1 MLRLALITSVGAADL
16 GADGDLLL
24 PELGR
29 LGIAGIPVGWGVD
42 LTTRAFDGAVI
53 RSASDYVDHPRRFL
67 DWCRETSNRMPLA
80 NPVDVLAWNSDKRYL
95 RDLERTG
102 VAVVPTLWLGP
113 GETLTGIRW
122 ERFVVKPV
130 ISAGARASATYGRSG
145 LPEARRH
152 VDAITAGGVT
162 AMVQPH
168 LTSIDREGEVGV
180 YVIGGEVS
188 HAIRKAGVL
197 RAGAP
202 PARTS
207 RSAVTSRW
215 CHPRSWRSTSDSR
228 APSSTG
234 SRVARIGSST
244 PGSTWPAGRRASCFS
259 SSSNASSPA
268 SSWSMPRLVPER
280 LPACS
285 RRGWSAMPVTGS
297 SLGAEAG
304 AAHPARPAAR
314 GTMADH
320 DLAHQ
325 LRHRRVARRRRR

>member
-168 LTSIDREGEVGV
+168 LTSIDREGEVGL

-202 PARTS
+202 PAADLSLGRHQQVVPS
-207 RSAVTSRW
+207 PLLEEHVRFARAVLDGVPGGPDRLLYV
-215 CHPRSWRSTSDSR
+215 
-228 APSSTG
+228 
-234 SRVARIGSST
+234 RVDMARGEEGELLLLELECIE
-244 PGSTWPAGRRASCFS
+244 
-259 SSSNASSPA
+259 
-268 SSWSMPRLVPER
+268 PRLFLEHA
-280 LPACS
+280 PA
-285 RRGWSAMPVTGS
+285 R
-297 SLGAEAG
+297 AG
-304 AAHPARPAAR
+304 AVAGVFATWLERHAGDGEQPR
-314 GTMADH
+314 G
-320 DLAHQ
+320 
-325 LRHRRVARRRRR
+325 

>member
-202 PARTS
+202 PAADLSLGRHQQVVPS
-207 RSAVTSRW
+207 PLLEEHVRFARAVLDGVPGGPDRLLYV
-215 CHPRSWRSTSDSR
+215 
-228 APSSTG
+228 
-234 SRVARIGSST
+234 RVDMARGEEGELLLLELECIE
-244 PGSTWPAGRRASCFS
+244 
-259 SSSNASSPA
+259 
-268 SSWSMPRLVPER
+268 PRLFLEHA
-280 LPACS
+280 PA
-285 RRGWSAMPVTGS
+285 R
-297 SLGAEAG
+297 AG
-304 AAHPARPAAR
+304 AVAGVFATWLERHAGDGEQPR
-314 GTMADH
+314 G
-320 DLAHQ
+320 
-325 LRHRRVARRRRR
+325 

>member
-1 MLRLALITSVGAADL
+1 MLRLALITSVGASDL

-29 LGIAGIPVGWGVD
+29 RGIAGTPVGWGVD
-42 LTTRAFDGAVI
+42 FTPGAFDGAVI

-67 DWCRETSNRMPLA
+67 DWCAETSNRIPLA

-95 RDLERTG
+95 RDLERAG
-102 VAVVPTLWLGP
+102 VAVVPTLWVGP
-113 GETLTGIRW
+113 GEALTGIRW

-197 RAGAP
+197 RAGVP
-202 PARTS
+202 PAPDLSLGRHQQ
-207 RSAVTSRW
+207 V
-215 CHPRSWRSTSDSR
+215 
-228 APSSTG
+228 APSPLLEEHV
-234 SRVARIGSST
+234 RFARAVLDAV
-244 PGSTWPAGRRASCFS
+244 PGG
-259 SSSNASSPA
+259 
-268 SSWSMPRLVPER
+268 PER
-280 LPACS
+280 LLYARVDMARGEEGELLLLELECIEPRLFLEYAPA
-285 RRGWSAMPVTGS
+285 R
-297 SLGAEAG
+297 AG
-304 AAHPARPAAR
+304 AVASAFAAWRARHA
-314 GTMADH
+314 GDG
-320 DLAHQ
+320 Q
-325 LRHRRVARRRRR
+325 LRS

>member
-80 NPVDVLAWNSDKRYL
+80 NPIDVLAWNSDKRYL

-202 PARTS
+202 PAADLSLGRHQQVVPS
-207 RSAVTSRW
+207 PLLEEHVRFARAVLDGVPGGPDRLLYVRVDMARGEEGELLLLELE
-215 CHPRSWRSTSDSR
+215 CIEPRLFLEHAPAR
-228 APSSTG
+228 AG
-234 SRVARIGSST
+234 AVAGAFAAWLA
-244 PGSTWPAGRRASCFS
+244 GHPAGG
-259 SSSNASSPA
+259 
-268 SSWSMPRLVPER
+268 EQ
-280 LPACS
+280 
-285 RRGWSAMPVTGS
+285 RRG
-297 SLGAEAG
+297 
-304 AAHPARPAAR
+304 
-314 GTMADH
+314 
-320 DLAHQ
+320 
-325 LRHRRVARRRRR
+325 

>member
-1 MLRLALITSVGAADL
+1 MAGSVGQMLRLALITSVGASDL

-29 LGIAGIPVGWGVD
+29 RGIAGTPVGWGAD
-42 LTTRAFDGAVI
+42 FTPRSFDGAVI
-53 RSASDYVDHPRRFL
+53 RSATDYVDDPRRFL
-67 DWCRETSNRMPLA
+67 DWCAETSNRMPLA

-95 RDLERTG
+95 RDLERVG
-102 VAVVPTLWLGP
+102 VAVVPTLWVEP
-113 GETLTGIRW
+113 GAALTGIRW

-202 PARTS
+202 PAPDRALGHHQQVVPS
-207 RSAVTSRW
+207 PLLEEHVRFARAVLDGVPGGPDRLLY
-215 CHPRSWRSTSDSR
+215 
-228 APSSTG
+228 A
-234 SRVARIGSST
+234 RVDMVRGEEGDLLLLELECIE
-244 PGSTWPAGRRASCFS
+244 
-259 SSSNASSPA
+259 
-268 SSWSMPRLVPER
+268 PRLFLEHAPTR
-280 LPACS
+280 
-285 RRGWSAMPVTGS
+285 
-297 SLGAEAG
+297 AG
-304 AAHPARPAAR
+304 AVAGAFAAWLEGR
-314 GTMADH
+314 AG
-320 DLAHQ
+320 
-325 LRHRRVARRRRR
+325 

>member
-80 NPVDVLAWNSDKRYL
+80 NPIDVLAWNSDKRYL

-202 PARTS
+202 PAADLSLGRHQQVVPS
-207 RSAVTSRW
+207 PLLEEHVRFARAVLDGVPGGPDRLLYV
-215 CHPRSWRSTSDSR
+215 
-228 APSSTG
+228 
-234 SRVARIGSST
+234 RVDMARGEEGELLLLELECIE
-244 PGSTWPAGRRASCFS
+244 
-259 SSSNASSPA
+259 
-268 SSWSMPRLVPER
+268 PRLFLEHA
-280 LPACS
+280 PA
-285 RRGWSAMPVTGS
+285 R
-297 SLGAEAG
+297 AG
-304 AAHPARPAAR
+304 AVAGVFATWLERHAGDGEQPR
-314 GTMADH
+314 G
-320 DLAHQ
+320 
-325 LRHRRVARRRRR
+325 

>member
-95 RDLERTG
+95 RDLERAG

-113 GETLTGIRW
+113 GETLTDIRW

-162 AMVQPH
+162 VMVQPH

-202 PARTS
+202 PAPDLSLGRHQQVVPS
-207 RSAVTSRW
+207 PLLEEHVRFARAVLDGVPGGPDRLLY
-215 CHPRSWRSTSDSR
+215 
-228 APSSTG
+228 A
-234 SRVARIGSST
+234 RVDMARGEEGELLLLELECIE
-244 PGSTWPAGRRASCFS
+244 
-259 SSSNASSPA
+259 
-268 SSWSMPRLVPER
+268 PRLFLEHA
-280 LPACS
+280 PA
-285 RRGWSAMPVTGS
+285 R
-297 SLGAEAG
+297 AG
-304 AAHPARPAAR
+304 AVAGAFAAWLVSRAAR
-314 GTMADH
+314 GVGRATPRGCRSGH
-320 DLAHQ
+320 NGCP
-325 LRHRRVARRRRR
+325 

>member
-80 NPVDVLAWNSDKRYL
+80 NPIDVLAWNSDKRYL

-168 LTSIDREGEVGV
+168 LTSIDREGEVGL

-202 PARTS
+202 PAADLSLGRHQQVVPS
-207 RSAVTSRW
+207 PLLEEHVRFARAVLDGVPGGPDRLLY
-215 CHPRSWRSTSDSR
+215 
-228 APSSTG
+228 A
-234 SRVARIGSST
+234 RVDMARGEEGELLLLELECIE
-244 PGSTWPAGRRASCFS
+244 
-259 SSSNASSPA
+259 
-268 SSWSMPRLVPER
+268 PRLFLEHA
-280 LPACS
+280 PA
-285 RRGWSAMPVTGS
+285 R
-297 SLGAEAG
+297 AG
-304 AAHPARPAAR
+304 AVAGVFATWLERHAGDGEQPR
-314 GTMADH
+314 G
-320 DLAHQ
+320 
-325 LRHRRVARRRRR
+325 

>member
-1 MLRLALITSVGAADL
+1 MLHLALITSVGAADL

-145 LPEARRH
+145 LAEARRH

-202 PARTS
+202 PAPDLSLGRQQQVVPS
-207 RSAVTSRW
+207 PLLEEHVRFARAVLAGVPGGPDRLLY
-215 CHPRSWRSTSDSR
+215 
-228 APSSTG
+228 A
-234 SRVARIGSST
+234 RVDMARGEEGELLLLELECIE
-244 PGSTWPAGRRASCFS
+244 
-259 SSSNASSPA
+259 
-268 SSWSMPRLVPER
+268 PRLFLEHA
-280 LPACS
+280 PA
-285 RRGWSAMPVTGS
+285 R
-297 SLGAEAG
+297 AG
-304 AAHPARPAAR
+304 AVAGVFATWLERHAGDGEQPR
-314 GTMADH
+314 G
-320 DLAHQ
+320 
-325 LRHRRVARRRRR
+325 

>member
-1 MLRLALITSVGAADL
+1 MLRLALITSVGASDL

-29 LGIAGIPVGWGVD
+29 RGIAGTPVGWGVD
-42 LTTRAFDGAVI
+42 FTPGAFDGAVI

-67 DWCRETSNRMPLA
+67 DWCAETSNRIPLA

-95 RDLERTG
+95 RDLERAG
-102 VAVVPTLWLGP
+102 VAVVPTLWVGP
-113 GETLTGIRW
+113 GEALTGIRW

-197 RAGAP
+197 RAGVP
-202 PARTS
+202 PAPDLSLGRHQQVVPS
-207 RSAVTSRW
+207 PLLAEQVRFARAVLDGVPGGPDRLLY
-215 CHPRSWRSTSDSR
+215 
-228 APSSTG
+228 A
-234 SRVARIGSST
+234 RVDMARGEEGELLLLELECIE
-244 PGSTWPAGRRASCFS
+244 
-259 SSSNASSPA
+259 
-268 SSWSMPRLVPER
+268 PRLFLEYA
-280 LPACS
+280 PA
-285 RRGWSAMPVTGS
+285 R
-297 SLGAEAG
+297 AG
-304 AAHPARPAAR
+304 AVASAFAAWLER
-314 GTMADH
+314 HAGDG
-320 DLAHQ
+320 Q
-325 LRHRRVARRRRR
+325 LRS

>member
-1 MLRLALITSVGAADL
+1 MLRLALITSVGASDL

-29 LGIAGIPVGWGVD
+29 RGIAGTPVGWGVD
-42 LTTRAFDGAVI
+42 FTPGAFDGAVI
-53 RSASDYVDHPRRFL
+53 RSASDYVDHPRCFL
-67 DWCRETSNRMPLA
+67 DWCAETSNRIPLA

-95 RDLERTG
+95 RDLERAG
-102 VAVVPTLWLGP
+102 VAVVPTLWVGP
-113 GETLTGIRW
+113 GEALTGIRW

-197 RAGAP
+197 RAGVP
-202 PARTS
+202 PAPDLSLGRHQQ
-207 RSAVTSRW
+207 V
-215 CHPRSWRSTSDSR
+215 
-228 APSSTG
+228 APSPLLEEHV
-234 SRVARIGSST
+234 RFARAVLDAV
-244 PGSTWPAGRRASCFS
+244 PGG
-259 SSSNASSPA
+259 
-268 SSWSMPRLVPER
+268 PER
-280 LPACS
+280 LLYARVDMARGEEGEVLLLELECIEPRLFLEYAPA
-285 RRGWSAMPVTGS
+285 R
-297 SLGAEAG
+297 AG
-304 AAHPARPAAR
+304 AVASAFAAWLER
-314 GTMADH
+314 HAGDG
-320 DLAHQ
+320 Q
-325 LRHRRVARRRRR
+325 LRS

>member
-80 NPVDVLAWNSDKRYL
+80 NPIDVLAWNSDKRYL

-202 PARTS
+202 PA
-207 RSAVTSRW
+207 A
-215 CHPRSWRSTSDSR
+215 D
-228 APSSTG
+228 
-234 SRVARIGSST
+234 
-244 PGSTWPAGRRASCFS
+244 
-259 SSSNASSPA
+259 
-268 SSWSMPRLVPER
+268 L
-280 LPACS
+280 
-285 RRGWSAMPVTGS
+285 
-297 SLGAEAG
+297 SLGRHQQVVPSPLLEEHVRFARAVLDGVPGGPDRLLYVRVDMARGEEGELLLLELECIEPCLFLEHAPARAG
-304 AAHPARPAAR
+304 AVAGVFATWLERHAGDGEQPR
-314 GTMADH
+314 G
-320 DLAHQ
+320 
-325 LRHRRVARRRRR
+325 

>member
-80 NPVDVLAWNSDKRYL
+80 NPIDVLAWNSDKRYL

-168 LTSIDREGEVGV
+168 LTSIDREGEVGL

-202 PARTS
+202 PA
-207 RSAVTSRW
+207 A
-215 CHPRSWRSTSDSR
+215 D
-228 APSSTG
+228 
-234 SRVARIGSST
+234 
-244 PGSTWPAGRRASCFS
+244 
-259 SSSNASSPA
+259 
-268 SSWSMPRLVPER
+268 L
-280 LPACS
+280 
-285 RRGWSAMPVTGS
+285 
-297 SLGAEAG
+297 SLGRHQQVVPSPLLEEHVRFARAVLDGVPGGPDRLLYVRVDMARGEEGELLLLELECIEPCLFLEHAPARAG
-304 AAHPARPAAR
+304 AVAGVFATWLERHAGDGEQPR
-314 GTMADH
+314 G
-320 DLAHQ
+320 
-325 LRHRRVARRRRR
+325 

>member
-80 NPVDVLAWNSDKRYL
+80 NPIDVLAWNSDKRYL

-180 YVIGGEVS
+180 YVIGGEGS

-202 PARTS
+202 PAADLSLGRHQQVVPS
-207 RSAVTSRW
+207 PLLEEHVRFARAVLDGVPGGPDRLLYV
-215 CHPRSWRSTSDSR
+215 
-228 APSSTG
+228 
-234 SRVARIGSST
+234 RVDMARGEEGELLLLELECIE
-244 PGSTWPAGRRASCFS
+244 
-259 SSSNASSPA
+259 
-268 SSWSMPRLVPER
+268 PRLFLEHA
-280 LPACS
+280 PA
-285 RRGWSAMPVTGS
+285 R
-297 SLGAEAG
+297 AG
-304 AAHPARPAAR
+304 AVAGVFATWLERHAGDGEQPR
-314 GTMADH
+314 G
-320 DLAHQ
+320 
-325 LRHRRVARRRRR
+325 

>member
-1 MLRLALITSVGAADL
+1 MLRLALITSVGASDL

-29 LGIAGIPVGWGVD
+29 RGIAGTPVGWGVD
-42 LTTRAFDGAVI
+42 FTPGAFDGAVI

-67 DWCRETSNRMPLA
+67 DWCAETSNRIPLA

-95 RDLERTG
+95 RDLERAG
-102 VAVVPTLWLGP
+102 VAVVPTLWVGP
-113 GETLTGIRW
+113 GEALTGIRW

-197 RAGAP
+197 RAGVP
-202 PARTS
+202 PAPDLSLGRHQQ
-207 RSAVTSRW
+207 V
-215 CHPRSWRSTSDSR
+215 
-228 APSSTG
+228 APSPLLEEHV
-234 SRVARIGSST
+234 RFARAVLDAV
-244 PGSTWPAGRRASCFS
+244 PGG
-259 SSSNASSPA
+259 
-268 SSWSMPRLVPER
+268 PER
-280 LPACS
+280 LLYARVDMARGEEGEVLLLELECIEPRLFLEYAPA
-285 RRGWSAMPVTGS
+285 R
-297 SLGAEAG
+297 AG
-304 AAHPARPAAR
+304 AVASAFAAWLER
-314 GTMADH
+314 HAGDG
-320 DLAHQ
+320 Q
-325 LRHRRVARRRRR
+325 LRS